1 MMERRRQAVG
11 LMHAITT
18 PGVNWL
24 VLAEALGGPVGQ
36 AHERDAAGRIV
47 ARLGAELRLLKQD
60 PLFELPTWDVALS
73 QHCLCGAAWGRLTA
87 TASQPFS
94 AGS

>member
-60 PLFELPTWDVALS
+60 SCSSFRHVTSRSPSTG
-73 QHCLCGAAWGRLTA
+73 LCGGPGAA
-87 TASQPFS
+87 
-94 AGS
+94 